1 MTFKPSQ
8 TESAPRSL
16 DAWLKSRKGP
26 LLLGV
31 VNVTPDSFFDGG
43 RTFETEKA
51 IHRGLE
57 LVEQGADALDIGGES
72 TRPGADPSPLDEEI
86 RRVVP
91 VIEGL
96 ARRVPVPISVDTRKA
111 VVARRALNAGA
122 WMINDVSA
130 LGGDPEMARAAAEAK
145 APVILMHMKGEPRT
159 MQEQPRYA
167 DVVAEVRDYLDARIQ
182 AFKDAGGD
190 SALTLVDPGIGF
202 GKTLEHN
209 LEILRRLKAFKELG
223 RPVVVGASRKSFLG
237 RILGRAAGLPGEDP
251 VLPVEDRLEA
261 SVAAAFYAAL
271 QGADVLRVHDV
282 RATRRALDVLNALA
296 G

>member
-1 MTFKPSQ
+1 MSFKPSE
-8 TESAPRSL
+8 TESAPRTL
-16 DAWLKSRKGP
+16 DAWLRSRKGP

-31 VNVTPDSFFDGG
+31 VNVTPDSFYEGG

-72 TRPGADPSPLDEEI
+72 TRPGAEPAPLEEEI
-86 RRVVP
+86 RRVIP

-96 ARRVPVPISVDTRKA
+96 ARRVPVPISVDTRKS

-130 LGGDPEMARAAAEAK
+130 LGEDPEMARVAAEAR
-145 APVILMHMKGEPRT
+145 APLILMHMKGEPRT
-159 MQEQPRYA
+159 MQKAPEYA
-167 DVVAEVRDYLDARIQ
+167 DVTAEVRDYLDARIS

-190 SALTLVDPGIGF
+190 SALTLIDPGIGF

-209 LEILRRLKAFKELG
+209 ITLLKNLRSLKELG

-237 RILGRAAGLPGEDP
+237 RILARAAGLPGEDP
-251 VLPVEDRLEA
+251 MLPVEDRLEG
-261 SVAAAFYAAL
+261 SLAAALFAAM